1 MNLQEIK
8 NRMLA
13 IVPDV
18 FANTPVLFAYL
29 YGSVALEQA
38 HPFSD
43 LDIAVY
49 SGSPLPLKTSL
60 SLELCLSLEID
71 RQLKSA
77 PPCEVRIMNHLPLT
91 VAGEI
96 ITDGILIYCRDD
108 AVRIDYETSLRS
120 AYFDF
125 LPVLHRFQN
134 EYLENM
140 DAILAD

>member
-1 MNLQEIK
+1 
-8 NRMLA
+8 MLTIA
-13 IVPDV
+13 PDV

-29 YGSVALEQA
+29 YGSVARDQA

-49 SGSPLPLKTSL
+49 SGTPLSLKASL
-60 SLELCLSLEID
+60 SLELSLSLEIE
-71 RQLKSA
+71 RQLKDA
-77 PPCEVRIMNHLPLT
+77 PPCDVRILNHLPLT

-108 AVRIDYETSLRS
+108 AFRIDYETSLRS

-125 LPVLHRFQN
+125 LPTLRCLQK
-134 EYLENM
+134 EYLENL
-140 DAILAD
+140 DTILAD